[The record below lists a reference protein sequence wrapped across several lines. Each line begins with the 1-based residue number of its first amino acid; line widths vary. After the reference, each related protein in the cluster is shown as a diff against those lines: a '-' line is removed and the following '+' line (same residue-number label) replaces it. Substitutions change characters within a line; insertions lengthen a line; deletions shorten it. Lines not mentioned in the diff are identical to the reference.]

1 MGALSYTLLESEEE
15 LSCFDCGNASI
26 NDLISRS
33 YYPNILKQIRVYKIS
48 VRTYCVGFCSISVSH
63 LSFDNSDAPIAD
75 YYANSTS
82 YGALQIDFLAVDRR
96 VQKQGIG
103 TEVLKYIVGEARKFY
118 EIVPIR
124 VLIIDALREKI
135 GWYAERG
142 FALVNSEDE
151 NGEGPTVKMF
161 IDLMSMEDKDKLDKY
176 IENAMYLS

>member
-26 NDLISRS
+26 NELVSKS
-33 YYPNILKQIRVYKIS
+33 YYPSILKQIRVYKIS
-48 VRTYCVGFCSISVSH
+48 VRTYRIGFCSISVSH

-75 YYANSTS
+75 YYTNFSS
-82 YGALQIDFLAVDRR
+82 YGALKIDFLAVDKR

-103 TEVLKYIVGEARKFY
+103 TEVLKYFVGEARKFY

-135 GWYAERG
+135 DWYSERG
-142 FALVNSEDE
+142 FALVNSEEE
-151 NGEGPTVKMF
+151 NSESPTVKMF
-161 IDLMSMEDKDKLDKY
+161 IDLMSAEDKNRLDKY
-176 IENAMYLS
+176 IENAM